1 MGTRDY
7 HMVVEGELS
16 PAVAQAFER
25 MQMTPVDGRTV
36 IAGPVRDQA
45 ELHALLRRIGDLGL
59 TLVNL
64 AVVPDRTT
72 GHTKG
77 NGARRPE

>member
-1 MGTRDY
+1 
-7 HMVVEGELS
+7 
-16 PAVAQAFER
+16 
-25 MQMTPVDGRTV
+25 
-36 IAGPVRDQA
+36 VRDQA
-45 ELHALLRRIGDLGL
+45 ELHALLQRIGDLGL